1 MKLTLDLENLESIV
15 KATLE
20 ENSKSAIDDAIHSVV
35 REKVDRAL
43 EENCDTA
50 ISHIIEGYIKEYLS
64 TAKIQVGNS
73 WNGDGVK
80 EFTVEE
86 YLKDQVATIFKDQ
99 SFNIETKNSWG
110 SKETKKVSFQDFITE
125 KFDVETYLKRDL
137 EKLASDVKRDVDY
150 KIRTLFDESM
160 KRTLADNIFTIV
172 SASETYQKVKSS
184 MNLLGE

>member
-20 ENSKSAIDDAIHSVV
+20 ENSKSAIDDAIQSVV
-35 REKVDRAL
+35 REKVDRTL
-43 EENCDTA
+43 ENDCDKA
-50 ISHIIEGYIKEYLS
+50 ISTIVEGYIKDYLS

-86 YLKDQVATIFKDQ
+86 YLKYQIATIFKEQ
-99 SFNIETKNSWG
+99 CFTIEAKNSWR
-110 SKETKKVSFQDFITE
+110 SKETKKVSFQE
-125 KFDVETYLKRDL
+125 YVQMYFDVESYLKKDL
-137 EKLASDVKRDVDY
+137 ERLASDVKRQVNY
-150 KIRTLFDESM
+150 KIKTLFDENM
-160 KRTLADNIFTIV
+160 KRTLADNVFTIV